1 MVTRD
6 AIHAY
11 PEARTEGKSE
21 TLVLCFRWFR
31 RVHPNCFS
39 PLNKLLGLDPGAA
52 AVAIDKPKIEKAVR
66 LILEAIG
73 ENPDREGLRDTPR
86 RVADMFEELL
96 EGYMINEDYT
106 WFTET
111 SDLVV
116 VSGIRFFSLC
126 EHHMLPFFGVAH
138 VAYLP
143 RGKVI
148 GLSKIV
154 RIVHKYSRRLQ
165 IQERLT
171 QQVANEVSKAAD
183 TPDVMV
189 VTEAIHL
196 CMTMRGVRTPA
207 PTVVAAVR
215 GSFAVDKSLKQEVY
229 DIIAPHRFKG
239 FPL

>member
-1 MVTRD
+1 MTID
-6 AIHAY
+6 KAKI
-11 PEARTEGKSE
+11 E
-21 TLVLCFRWFR
+21 
-31 RVHPNCFS
+31 
-39 PLNKLLGLDPGAA
+39 A
-52 AVAIDKPKIEKAVR
+52 AVR
-66 LILEAIG
+66 MILEAIG
-73 ENPDREGLRDTPR
+73 EDPEREGLRGTPR
-86 RVADMFEELL
+86 RVADMFEEIL
-96 EGYMINEDYT
+96 EGYKINDEYT

-111 SDLVV
+111 GDLVV
-116 VSGIRFFSLC
+116 VSGIRFYSLC
-126 EHHMLPFFGVAH
+126 EHHMLPFLGVAH

-165 IQERLT
+165 IQERLA
-171 QQVANEVSKAAD
+171 QQVAAEVSKAAD

-196 CMTMRGVRTPA
+196 CMAMRGVKTPA

-215 GSFAVDKSLKQEVY
+215 GRFAVDKSLKQEVY
-229 DIIAPHRFKG
+229 DIIAPHRFRG

>member
-1 MVTRD
+1 M
-6 AIHAY
+6 
-11 PEARTEGKSE
+11 P
-21 TLVLCFRWFR
+21 
-31 RVHPNCFS
+31 
-39 PLNKLLGLDPGAA
+39 
-52 AVAIDKPKIEKAVR
+52 IDKEKVEKAVR
-66 LILEAIG
+66 MILEAIG
-73 ENPDREGLRDTPR
+73 EDPDREGLRETPR
-86 RVADMFEELL
+86 RVANMFEELF
-96 EGYMINEDYT
+96 EGYEYSDEYA

-116 VSGIRFFSLC
+116 VSGIRFYSLC

-154 RIVHKYSRRLQ
+154 RIVRKYTRRLQ

-171 QQVANEVSKAAD
+171 MQIADEVSKA
-183 TPDVMV
+183 TGSPDVMV
-189 VTEAIHL
+189 VTEAVHL
-196 CMTMRGVRTPA
+196 CMAMRGVKTPA

-215 GSFAVDKSLKQEVY
+215 GAFATDKSLKEEVY
-229 DIIAPHRFKG
+229 HIIAPHRFKG

>member
-1 MVTRD
+1 M
-6 AIHAY
+6 
-11 PEARTEGKSE
+11 
-21 TLVLCFRWFR
+21 
-31 RVHPNCFS
+31 
-39 PLNKLLGLDPGAA
+39 
-52 AVAIDKPKIEKAVR
+52 AIDKPKIEKAVR
-66 LILEAIG
+66 MILEAIG

-96 EGYMINEDYT
+96 EGYSINEDYT

-171 QQVANEVSKAAD
+171 QQVANEVSRAAD

-196 CMTMRGVRTPA
+196 CMTMRGVKTPA

-229 DIIAPHRFKG
+229 EIIAPHRFKG